1 MRATYFDGRTAH
13 AHAVT
18 LAIDDGNLLV
28 SGDGVS
34 RQDPIGAVN
43 VSDVLGSTLRVLQ
56 FVDGASCEVADNDA
70 FATMLA
76 GHGVAPSRV
85 SRWER
90 SWRPALAALVIVLV
104 AGFLGYRYGLPM
116 FAERT
121 ANALPES
128 MLNRVSAEM
137 ARALDSTVFSA
148 TKLPGERRI
157 SVLARFDGLV
167 LPDHRRLSLQFR
179 DAKGLGANAM
189 ALPSGAIYM
198 TDQLVDLTSDDRVL
212 MAVLAHEAGHVKRR
226 HGLRQMIQGA
236 TVGALITWYFGD
248 FSALGAAAPAS
259 LLQAKYSRDLEREA
273 DAYAAQVLKMNNLPV
288 SLLADA
294 LELIQKSHG
303 PEGKEDKEDAGAL
316 AYLSTH
322 PATSERLAWL
332 RSQR

>member
-13 AHAVT
+13 AHPVT

-28 SGDGVS
+28 SGEGIS

-43 VSDVLGSTLRVLQ
+43 VSDVLGSTFRVLQ

-76 GHGVAPSRV
+76 GQGVAPSRV
-85 SRWER
+85 SAWER

-104 AGFLGYRYGLPM
+104 TGFIGYRYGLPL
-116 FAERT
+116 FAERA

-128 MLNRVSAEM
+128 MLNRVSFEM
-137 ARALDSTVFSA
+137 QHALDKTVFSK
-148 TKLPGERRI
+148 TKLSGQRMVPLLNAFDA
-157 SVLARFDGLV
+157 LA
-167 LPDHRRLSLQFR
+167 LPDHRLLTLEFR
-179 DAKGLGANAM
+179 DAGSLGANAM
-189 ALPSGAIYM
+189 ALPSGAIFM
-198 TDQLVDLTSDDRVL
+198 TDQLVALTSDDRVL
-212 MAVLAHEAGHVKRR
+212 MAVIAHEAGHVKRR
-226 HGLRQMIQGA
+226 HGLRQIIQGA
-236 TVGALITWYFGD
+236 TVGALVTWYFGD

-273 DAYAAQVLKMNNLPV
+273 DAYAVQVLKMNNLPV

-294 LELIQKSHG
+294 LELIQNSHG
-303 PEGKEDKEDAGAL
+303 PEGKEDAGAL

-332 RSQR
+332 RSQ

>member
-13 AHAVT
+13 AHSVT
-18 LAIDDGNLLV
+18 LEIDFGSLLV
-28 SGDGVS
+28 SGEGLS
-34 RQDPIGAVN
+34 RRDPIGAVN
-43 VSDVLGSTLRVLQ
+43 VSDVLGSTRRVLQ
-56 FVDGASCEVADNDA
+56 FVDGASCEVEDNEA
-70 FATMLA
+70 LAAMLA
-76 GHGVAPSRV
+76 GHAVAPSRV
-85 SRWER
+85 SGWER
-90 SWRPALAALVIVLV
+90 SWRPAVAALIVV
-104 AGFLGYRYGLPM
+104 MIAGVLGYRYGLPL
-116 FAERT
+116 FAERA

-128 MLNRVSAEM
+128 TLNAVSFEM
-137 ARALDSTVFSA
+137 QRALDNSIFSKS
-148 TKLPGERRI
+148 KLPGTRQAPLL
-157 SVLARFDGLV
+157 SRFDDLV
-167 LPDHRRLSLQFR
+167 LPDHRRLTLQFR
-179 DAKGLGANAM
+179 DAETLGANAM

-198 TDQLVDLTSDDRVL
+198 TDQLVGLTTDDRVL
-212 MAVLAHEAGHVKRR
+212 MAVIAHEAGHVKRR

-303 PEGKEDKEDAGAL
+303 PEGKDDAGAL

-332 RSQR
+332 RSQ

>member
-13 AHAVT
+13 AHPVT

-28 SGDGVS
+28 SGEGIS

-43 VSDVLGSTLRVLQ
+43 VSDVLGSTRRVLQ
-56 FVDGASCEVADNDA
+56 FVDGASCEVADNEA

-85 SRWER
+85 SGWER

-104 AGFLGYRYGLPM
+104 TGVLGYQYGLPM
-116 FAERT
+116 FAERA

-128 MLNRVSAEM
+128 TLNTVSFEMQRVF
-137 ARALDSTVFSA
+137 DKTVFSP
-148 TKLPGERRI
+148 TKIPGERQVPLL
-157 SVLARFDGLV
+157 SSFDDLV
-167 LPDHRRLSLQFR
+167 LPDHRRLTLEFR
-179 DAKGLGANAM
+179 NAEGLGANAM

-198 TDQLVDLTSDDRVL
+198 TDQLVALTSDDRVL
-212 MAVLAHEAGHVKRR
+212 LAVIAHEAGHVKRR
-226 HGLRQMIQGA
+226 HGLRQIIQGA
-236 TVGALITWYFGD
+236 TVAALITWYFGD

-288 SLLADA
+288 SILADA

-303 PEGKEDKEDAGAL
+303 PEGKEDAGAL
-316 AYLSTH
+316 GYLSTH

-332 RSQR
+332 RAQ

>member
-13 AHAVT
+13 AHPVT
-18 LAIDDGNLLV
+18 LAIDNGNLLV
-28 SGDGVS
+28 SGEGIS

-43 VSDVLGSTLRVLQ
+43 MSDVLGSTFRVLQ

-76 GHGVAPSRV
+76 GQGLSPSRV
-85 SRWER
+85 SAWER
-90 SWRPALAALVIVLV
+90 SWRPALGALVIVLL

-116 FAERT
+116 FAERA

-128 MLNRVSAEM
+128 ALNAVSFEMQRVF
-137 ARALDSTVFSA
+137 DKTVFA
-148 TKLPGERRI
+148 PTKLPGERQAP
-157 SVLARFDGLV
+157 LLTHFDDLV
-167 LPDHRRLSLQFR
+167 VPDHRRLTLQFR
-179 DAKGLGANAM
+179 HAESLGANAM
-189 ALPSGAIYM
+189 ALPSGAIFM
-198 TDQLVDLTSDDRVL
+198 TDQLVALTPDDRVL
-212 MAVLAHEAGHVKRR
+212 MAVIAHEAGHVKRR
-226 HGLRQMIQGA
+226 HGLRQIIQGA

-273 DAYAAQVLKMNNLPV
+273 DAYAVQVLKMNNLPV

-294 LELIQKSHG
+294 LELIQNSHG
-303 PEGKEDKEDAGAL
+303 PEGKDDAGAL

-332 RSQR
+332 RSQ

>member
-1 MRATYFDGRTAH
+1 MHATYFDGRTAH
-13 AHAVT
+13 AHPVT

-28 SGDGVS
+28 SGEGIS

-43 VSDVLGSTLRVLQ
+43 VSDVLGSTRRVLQ
-56 FVDGASCEVADNDA
+56 FVDGASCEVADNEA
-70 FATMLA
+70 FAAMLA

-85 SRWER
+85 SGWER
-90 SWRPALAALVIVLV
+90 SWRPAFAALVIVLV
-104 AGFLGYRYGLPM
+104 TGFLGYRYGLPM
-116 FAERT
+116 FAERA

-128 MLNRVSAEM
+128 TLNTVSFEMQRVF
-137 ARALDSTVFSA
+137 DKTVFSP
-148 TKLPGERRI
+148 TKIPA
-157 SVLARFDGLV
+157 ARQVPLLSSFDNLV
-167 LPDHRRLSLQFR
+167 LPDHRRLTLEFR
-179 DAKGLGANAM
+179 NAGGLGANAM

-198 TDQLVDLTSDDRVL
+198 TDQLVALTPDDRVL
-212 MAVLAHEAGHVKRR
+212 MAVIAHEAGHVKRR
-226 HGLRQMIQGA
+226 HGLRQIIQGA
-236 TVGALITWYFGD
+236 TVAALVTWYFGD

-273 DAYAAQVLKMNNLPV
+273 DAYAAEVLTMNNLPV

-303 PEGKEDKEDAGAL
+303 PDGTEDAGAL

-332 RSQR
+332 RAQ

>member
-13 AHAVT
+13 AHSVT
-18 LAIDDGNLLV
+18 LEIDFGSLLV
-28 SGDGVS
+28 SGEGFS
-34 RQDPIGAVN
+34 RRDPIGAVN
-43 VSDVLGSTLRVLQ
+43 VSDVLGSTRRVLQ
-56 FVDGASCEVADNDA
+56 FVDGASCEVEDNEA
-70 FATMLA
+70 LAAMLA
-76 GHGVAPSRV
+76 GHVVAPSRV
-85 SRWER
+85 SGWER
-90 SWRPALAALVIVLV
+90 SWRPAVAALIVV
-104 AGFLGYRYGLPM
+104 MIAGVLGYRYGLPL
-116 FAERT
+116 FAEPA

-128 MLNRVSAEM
+128 TLNAVSFEM
-137 ARALDSTVFSA
+137 QRALDNSIFSKS
-148 TKLPGERRI
+148 KLPGTRQAPLL
-157 SVLARFDGLV
+157 SRFDDLV
-167 LPDHRRLSLQFR
+167 LPDHRRLTLQFR
-179 DAKGLGANAM
+179 DAESLGANAM

-198 TDQLVDLTSDDRVL
+198 TDQLVALTTDDRVL
-212 MAVLAHEAGHVKRR
+212 MAVIAHEAGHVKRR

-273 DAYAAQVLKMNNLPV
+273 DAYAVQVLKMNHLPA

-303 PEGKEDKEDAGAL
+303 PEGKDDAGAL

-332 RSQR
+332 RAQ

>member
-1 MRATYFDGRTAH
+1 MHATYFDGRTAH

-28 SGDGVS
+28 SGEGIS
-34 RQDPIGAVN
+34 RQDPIGAVH
-43 VSDVLGSTLRVLQ
+43 VSDILGSTRRVLQ

-70 FATMLA
+70 LAAMLA
-76 GHGVAPSRV
+76 GQGVAPSRV
-85 SRWER
+85 SGWER
-90 SWRPALAALVIVLV
+90 GWRPAFAALVVVVV
-104 AGFLGYRYGLPM
+104 AGFLGYRYGLPL

-121 ANALPES
+121 ANAMPES
-128 MLNRVSAEM
+128 TLNAVSFEM
-137 ARALDSTVFSA
+137 QRALDNTVFLK
-148 TKLPGERRI
+148 TKLPGARQAP
-157 SVLARFDGLV
+157 LLTRFDDLV
-167 LPDHRRLSLQFR
+167 LPDHRRLTLQLR
-179 DAKGLGANAM
+179 DAEGLGANAM

-198 TDQLVDLTSDDRVL
+198 TDQLVALTPDDRVL
-212 MAVLAHEAGHVKRR
+212 MAVIAHEAGHVKRR

-273 DAYAAQVLKMNNLPV
+273 DAYAVQVLKMNHLPA

-303 PEGKEDKEDAGAL
+303 PEGKEDAGAL

-332 RSQR
+332 RAQ

>member
-13 AHAVT
+13 AHSVT
-18 LAIDDGNLLV
+18 LEIDFGSLLV
-28 SGDGVS
+28 SGEGIS
-34 RQDPIGAVN
+34 RRDPIGAVN
-43 VSDVLGSTLRVLQ
+43 VSDVLGSTRRVLQ
-56 FVDGASCEVADNDA
+56 FVDGASCEVEDNEA
-70 FATMLA
+70 LAAMLA
-76 GHGVAPSRV
+76 GHAVAPSRV
-85 SRWER
+85 SGWER
-90 SWRPALAALVIVLV
+90 SWRPAVAALIVV
-104 AGFLGYRYGLPM
+104 MIAGVLGYRYGLPL
-116 FAERT
+116 FAERA

-128 MLNRVSAEM
+128 TLNAVSFEM
-137 ARALDSTVFSA
+137 QRALDNSIFSKS
-148 TKLPGERRI
+148 KLSGTRQAPLL
-157 SVLARFDGLV
+157 SRFDDLV
-167 LPDHRRLSLQFR
+167 LPDHRRLTLQFR
-179 DAKGLGANAM
+179 DAESLGANAM

-198 TDQLVDLTSDDRVL
+198 TDQLVALTTDDRVL
-212 MAVLAHEAGHVKRR
+212 MAVIAHEAGHVKRR

-273 DAYAAQVLKMNNLPV
+273 DAYAVQVLKMNHLPA

-303 PEGKEDKEDAGAL
+303 PEGKDDAGAL

-332 RSQR
+332 RAQ

>member
-13 AHAVT
+13 AHSVT
-18 LAIDDGNLLV
+18 LEIDFGSLLV
-28 SGDGVS
+28 SGEGFS
-34 RQDPIGAVN
+34 RRDPIGAVN
-43 VSDVLGSTLRVLQ
+43 VSDVLGSTRRVLQ
-56 FVDGASCEVADNDA
+56 FVDGASCEVEDNEA
-70 FATMLA
+70 LAAMLA
-76 GHGVAPSRV
+76 GHAVAPSRV
-85 SRWER
+85 SGWER
-90 SWRPALAALVIVLV
+90 SWRPAVAALIVV
-104 AGFLGYRYGLPM
+104 MIAGVLGYRYGLPL
-116 FAERT
+116 FAERA

-128 MLNRVSAEM
+128 TLNAVSFEM
-137 ARALDSTVFSA
+137 QRALDNSIFSKS
-148 TKLPGERRI
+148 KLPGTRQAPLL
-157 SVLARFDGLV
+157 SRFDDLV
-167 LPDHRRLSLQFR
+167 LPDHRRLTLQFR
-179 DAKGLGANAM
+179 DAESLGANAM

-198 TDQLVDLTSDDRVL
+198 TDQLVALTTDDRVL
-212 MAVLAHEAGHVKRR
+212 MAVIAHEAGHVKRR

-273 DAYAAQVLKMNNLPV
+273 DAYAVQVLKMNHLPA

-303 PEGKEDKEDAGAL
+303 PEGKDDAGAL

-332 RSQR
+332 RAQ

>member
-13 AHAVT
+13 AHSVT
-18 LAIDDGNLLV
+18 LEIDFGSLLV
-28 SGDGVS
+28 SGEGLS
-34 RQDPIGAVN
+34 RRDPIGAVN
-43 VSDVLGSTLRVLQ
+43 VSDVLGSTRRVLQ
-56 FVDGASCEVADNDA
+56 FVDGASCEVEDNEA
-70 FATMLA
+70 LAAMLA
-76 GHGVAPSRV
+76 GHAVAPSRV
-85 SRWER
+85 SGWER
-90 SWRPALAALVIVLV
+90 SWRPAVAALIVV
-104 AGFLGYRYGLPM
+104 MIAGVLAYRYGLPL

-128 MLNRVSAEM
+128 TLNAVSFEM
-137 ARALDSTVFSA
+137 QRALDNTVFSKS
-148 TKLPGERRI
+148 KLPGARQAP
-157 SVLARFDGLV
+157 LLTRFDDLV
-167 LPDHRRLSLQFR
+167 LPDHRRLTLQFR
-179 DAKGLGANAM
+179 DAESLGANAM

-198 TDQLVDLTSDDRVL
+198 TDQLVALTTDDRVL
-212 MAVLAHEAGHVKRR
+212 MAVIAHEAGHVKRR

-273 DAYAAQVLKMNNLPV
+273 DAYAVQVLKMNHLPA

-303 PEGKEDKEDAGAL
+303 PEGKDDAGAL

-332 RSQR
+332 RAQ

>member
-13 AHAVT
+13 AFPVT
-18 LAIDDGNLLV
+18 LSIDDGNLVV
-28 SGDGVS
+28 SGEGVS
-34 RQDPIGAVN
+34 RRDPMGAVN
-43 VSDVLGSTLRVLQ
+43 VSDVLGSTPRVLQ
-56 FVDGASCEVADNDA
+56 FVDGASCEVTDNDA
-70 FATMLA
+70 FAAFIA
-76 GHGVAPSRV
+76 GHTVAPSRV
-85 SRWER
+85 SGWER
-90 SWRPALAALVIVLV
+90 SWRPAVFALVLV
-104 AGFLGYRYGLPM
+104 AVFFVLGYRYGLPM

-128 MLNRVSAEM
+128 MLNRVSFEM
-137 ARALDSTVFSA
+137 QHALDKTVFSK
-148 TKLPGERRI
+148 TKLSGERM
-157 SVLARFDGLV
+157 VPLLKAFDALA
-167 LPDHRRLSLQFR
+167 LPDDRLLTLEFR
-179 DAKGLGANAM
+179 DAGSLGANAM
-189 ALPSGAIYM
+189 ALPSGAIFM
-198 TDQLVDLTSDDRVL
+198 TDQLVALTSDDRVL
-212 MAVLAHEAGHVKRR
+212 MAVVAHEAGHVKRR
-226 HGLRQMIQGA
+226 HGLRQIIQGA

-303 PEGKEDKEDAGAL
+303 PEGKEDAGAL

-332 RSQR
+332 RAQ

>member
-13 AHAVT
+13 AHPVT

-28 SGDGVS
+28 SGEGIS
-34 RQDPIGAVN
+34 RQDPIGAVS

-85 SRWER
+85 SAWER
-90 SWRPALAALVIVLV
+90 SWRPAAAALVIVLV
-104 AGFLGYRYGLPM
+104 AGFLAYRYGLPL

-128 MLNRVSAEM
+128 MLNAVSFEM
-137 ARALDSTVFSA
+137 QRALDHTVFSE
-148 TKLPGERRI
+148 TKLPVERQGPI
-157 SVLARFDGLV
+157 LARFDDLA
-167 LPDHRRLSLQFR
+167 LPDHRRLTLAFR
-179 DAKGLGANAM
+179 NAESLGANAM

-198 TDQLVDLTSDDRVL
+198 TDQLVTLTSDDRVL
-212 MAVLAHEAGHVKRR
+212 MAVIAHEAGHVKRR

-236 TVGALITWYFGD
+236 TVGALVTWYFGD

-273 DAYAAQVLKMNNLPV
+273 DAYAVQVLKMNHLPA

-303 PEGKEDKEDAGAL
+303 PEGKDDAGAL

-332 RSQR
+332 RSH

>member
-13 AHAVT
+13 AHPVT
-18 LAIDDGNLLV
+18 LAIDNGNLLV
-28 SGDGVS
+28 SGEGIS

-43 VSDVLGSTLRVLQ
+43 VSDVLGSTFRVLQ

-76 GHGVAPSRV
+76 GQGLSPSRV
-85 SRWER
+85 SAWER
-90 SWRPALAALVIVLV
+90 SWRPALGALVLVLV

-116 FAERT
+116 FAERA

-128 MLNRVSAEM
+128 ALNAVSFEMQRVF
-137 ARALDSTVFSA
+137 DTTVFSP
-148 TKLPGERRI
+148 TKLSGQRQAPLLTYFDD
-157 SVLARFDGLV
+157 LA
-167 LPDHRRLSLQFR
+167 LPDHRRLTLQFR
-179 DAKGLGANAM
+179 DAASLGANAM
-189 ALPSGAIYM
+189 ALPSGAIFM
-198 TDQLVDLTSDDRVL
+198 TDQLVALTSDDRVL
-212 MAVLAHEAGHVKRR
+212 MAVIAHEAGHVKRR
-226 HGLRQMIQGA
+226 HGLRQIIQGA

-273 DAYAAQVLKMNNLPV
+273 DAYAVQVLKMNNLPA

-294 LELIQKSHG
+294 LELIQISHG
-303 PEGKEDKEDAGAL
+303 PEGKDDVGAL

-332 RSQR
+332 RAQ